1 MGSHEVDGTVR
12 SAAVVTE
19 QVAAAAEPGRQFAA
33 HGAATVPQEPDCVPE
48 TVVPLSEAPGEL
60 AQLVAACT
68 KVPRFGDQHCVSQL
82 RLLLQRLQE
91 RSVGLKTRL
100 GAPQG
105 GGQVEAEAVDAQLLM
120 PVAQAVQH
128 QAQ

>member
-1 MGSHEVDGTVR
+1 MGGHEVDGTVR

-33 HGAATVPQEPDCVPE
+33 HTSATVPQRTDGVTE

-60 AQLVAACT
+60 AQPVAART
-68 KVPRFGDQHCVSQL
+68 QVPRFGDQHCVSQL
-82 RLLLQRLQE
+82 RLLLQHLKE

-105 GGQVEAEAVDAQLLM
+105 GGQVEAE
-120 PVAQAVQH
+120 
-128 QAQ
+128 